1 MAAATSA
8 TAVAS
13 DEPIAIVG
21 MACRYPG
28 GAHSPDALWQLLVA
42 GAEGISEL
50 PDDRGWDLERIYHPD
65 PEHPGTM
72 PLRNGCFLAD
82 VAEFD
87 AAFFGISPREA
98 EGMDPQQRLTLEAS
112 WEALEDAGIDPT
124 RLRGAPVGVFAGAS
138 MGDYS
143 LLVGADP
150 GRPVLAG
157 AMGSVVSGRVAYA
170 LGLEGPAVS
179 IDTACSSSLVSIH
192 MAAQALRAGDCS
204 LALAG
209 GVTVMS
215 TPVSMIDASRMRMVA
230 PDGRCRSFADGAE
243 GTAFSEGVGMLALE
257 PLGTAHHN
265 GHRVLAVLKG
275 SAVNQDGASNGLT
288 APNGR
293 AQERVMRQALAN
305 AGVSPG

>member
-1 MAAATSA
+1 
-8 TAVAS
+8 
-13 DEPIAIVG
+13 
-21 MACRYPG
+21 
-28 GAHSPDALWQLLVA
+28 
-42 GAEGISEL
+42 
-50 PDDRGWDLERIYHPD
+50 
-65 PEHPGTM
+65 
-72 PLRNGCFLAD
+72 
-82 VAEFD
+82 
-87 AAFFGISPREA
+87 
-98 EGMDPQQRLTLEAS
+98 MDPQQRLTLEAS

-305 AGVSPG
+305 AGVSPEQVDVVEAHGTGTPLGDPIEAGAVISTYGEGRDRPLYLGSIKSNIGHAASAAGVAGVIKMTMAIREGSSPCCG